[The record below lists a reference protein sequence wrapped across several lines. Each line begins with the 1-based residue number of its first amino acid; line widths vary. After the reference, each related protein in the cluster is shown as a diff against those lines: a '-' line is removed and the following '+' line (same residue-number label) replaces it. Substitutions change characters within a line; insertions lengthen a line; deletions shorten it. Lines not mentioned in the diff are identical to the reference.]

1 MNCCSSTSEIK
12 VHNDLTGFCW
22 LKRYSIEPKVNYIQK
37 WKEGKD
43 HIANRYKVIRL
54 AQYK

>member
-43 HIANRYKVIRL
+43 HIANRYKVIR
-54 AQYK
+54 